1 MATTDPKIEALLAAE
16 RSRQETLASDEA
28 ARAKAAE
35 EARHAEA
42 RSSLAGDVL
51 EEPELD
57 LQPSTP
63 EVYEGWA
70 SPGPGVP
77 PLSGRVKMT
86 SGFGSRKPPVEGASR
101 WHGALDFGAPMG
113 SPVYSMRSGKVVFAG
128 PAGGHGNRVIIRFY
142 DGVTVAYSHL
152 EAVDVKAGQR
162 VVMGQP
168 VGGVGSTG
176 VSTGPH
182 LHLEA
187 AAPGKNIFKA
197 KERANPL
204 KLLPEVGHTRDK
216 KYYDF
221 GEAPVAE
228 ASNDEIAGLSR
239 RFKSVWRRWISE
251 GKPESMGDEFD
262 DAYEALRSVGVDPVD
277 VATTVRD
284 YDPPPAQP
292 VDPDEEALKKSML
305 R

>member
-1 MATTDPKIEALLAAE
+1 MAITDPKIDALLAAE

-28 ARAKAAE
+28 ARAEAAE
-35 EARHAEA
+35 EARDAEA
-42 RSSLAGDVL
+42 RSDLAGDVL
-51 EEPELD
+51 EESELEF
-57 LQPSTP
+57 QPSTP
-63 EVYEGWA
+63 EVYEGWT

-101 WHGALDFGAPMG
+101 WHGALDFGAPQG

-152 EAVDVKAGQR
+152 DSVDVKAGQR

-182 LHLEA
+182 LHLEV
-187 AAPGKNIFKA
+187 AAPGRNILKA
-197 KERANPL
+197 KERGNPTE
-204 KLLPEVGHTRDK
+204 LLPELSHAKDEQ
-216 KYYDF
+216 YYDF
-221 GEAPVAE
+221 GEAPIAE
-228 ASNDEIAGLSR
+228 ASNDEIDALSR
-239 RFKSVWRRWISE
+239 KFKSVWRRWISE
-251 GKPESMGDEFD
+251 GKPESMGYEFD

-284 YDPPPAQP
+284 YDPAPAQP